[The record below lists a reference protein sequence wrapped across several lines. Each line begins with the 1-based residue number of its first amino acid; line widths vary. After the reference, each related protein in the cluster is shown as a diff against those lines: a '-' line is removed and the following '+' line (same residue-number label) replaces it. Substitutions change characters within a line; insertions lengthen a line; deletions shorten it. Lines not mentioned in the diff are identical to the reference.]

1 VTRSVGVVAHPLR
14 AGAALRASVE
24 EAFRGAGGGRA
35 GGGRAGGAEATVTG
49 PASTAV

>member
-1 VTRSVGVVAHPLR
+1 VTRTVGVVAHPLR

-35 GGGRAGGAEATVTG
+35 GGAEATVTG